1 MRCVD
6 SVHPSRL
13 ALFSMLGRMVASD
26 PLPVGNNALMPRP
39 SSNDSLFGES
49 DPRFDDARGAVPS
62 ATALRVQPPTQAPL
76 SAAAKAFNLQ
86 LTRIDKL
93 KSQLQELDAWEQAHR
108 LALHQNVTPL
118 QKRHSQAMRAMALFL
133 DERLGGKALAAG
145 QRETA
150 RQILCG
156 LARTLAE
163 EGDTEMAA
171 LHDRHNPQTLAEL
184 ARGRADA
191 LRAQLEE
198 ALGEPLGAEHEGASA
213 DEVLRAGME
222 RLRQSVEDEQARR
235 RAAAEKRKAK
245 KKPNAA
251 QAAVQAQMEDAET
264 SLRKLFRQ
272 LASALHPDREPDA
285 QARLAKT
292 ALMSEAN
299 AAYERKDLVALM
311 QIQQRAALADPQ
323 AAAQM
328 GDDKLAAL
336 TRLLKQQVADLER
349 ERAARNDRLA
359 AEFQVPMGFG
369 VTPKTLQMVLHDQVF
384 ELEEALALMQE
395 DLERVQADA
404 GLKRWL
410 AEQRNA
416 TRRLRREQTQD
427 DGFF

>member
-1 MRCVD
+1 MPRT
-6 SVHPSRL
+6 PS
-13 ALFSMLGRMVASD
+13 LFDELDPLDARATSD
-26 PLPVGNNALMPRP
+26 PSCAAAAL
-39 SSNDSLFGES
+39 S
-49 DPRFDDARGAVPS
+49 
-62 ATALRVQPPTQAPL
+62 VQPPEQAPL

-93 KSQLQELDAWEQAHR
+93 KSQLSELEAWEQAHR
-108 LALHQNVTPL
+108 RALHQNVTPL
-118 QKRHSQAMRAMALFL
+118 QKRHSQAMRAMALLL
-133 DERLGGKALAAG
+133 DGRLEGKVLTAV

-156 LARTLAE
+156 LARTLAQ
-163 EGDTEMAA
+163 EGDAEMAA
-171 LHDRHNPQTLAEL
+171 LHDRHNPQTLAEM

-191 LRAQLEE
+191 LRAQLEA
-198 ALGEPLGAEHEGASA
+198 ALGEPLGQEHEGADA
-213 DEVLRAGME
+213 DAVLAAGME
-222 RLRQSVEDEQARR
+222 KLRQAVEDDQARR

-245 KKPNAA
+245 KKPSAA
-251 QAAVQAQMEDAET
+251 QAAAQAQMDDAET

-311 QIQQRAALADPQ
+311 QIQQRALLADPQ

-328 GDDKLAAL
+328 SDEKLAAL

-369 VTPKTLQMVLHDQVF
+369 VTPKTLQMVLNEQVY
-384 ELEEALALMQE
+384 ELEEALELMDR
-395 DLERVQADA
+395 DLQHVQDDR

-410 AEQRNA
+410 TEQRNE
-416 TRRLRREQTQD
+416 TRRLARERARD
-427 DGFF
+427 DFFF

>member
-1 MRCVD
+1 MP
-6 SVHPSRL
+6 HT
-13 ALFSMLGRMVASD
+13 A
-26 PLPVGNNALMPRP
+26 PL
-39 SSNDSLFGES
+39 
-49 DPRFDDARGAVPS
+49 FDDLPPDPAGPPGTS
-62 ATALRVQPPTQAPL
+62 AAALSVLPPDTAPL

-93 KSQLQELDAWEQAHR
+93 KSQLSELDAWEQAHR
-108 LALHQNVTPL
+108 LALHQSVTPL
-118 QKRHSQAMRAMALFL
+118 QKRHSQAMRTMALFL
-133 DERLGGKALAAG
+133 ETRLADKVLTAT
-145 QRETA
+145 QREVA

-156 LARTLAE
+156 LARTLAQ
-163 EGDTEMAA
+163 EGDAEMAA
-171 LHDRHNPQTLAEL
+171 VHDRHNPQSLADL
-184 ARGRADA
+184 ARGRADE

-198 ALGEPLGAEHEGASA
+198 ALGEPLGAEHDGASA

-222 RLRQSVEDEQARR
+222 RLRQSVEAEQERS

-245 KKPNAA
+245 KKPGAA
-251 QAAVQAQMEDAET
+251 QAAAQAQMEDAET

-311 QIQQRAALADPQ
+311 QIQQRALLTDPQ

-349 ERAARNDRLA
+349 ERAARSDRLA
-359 AEFQVPMGFG
+359 AEFEVPMGFG
-369 VTPKTLQMVLHDQVF
+369 VTPKTLQMALNEQVF
-384 ELEEALALMQE
+384 ELEEALELMDR
-395 DLERVQADA
+395 DLQQVQDDR

-410 AEQRNA
+410 TEQRKE
-416 TRRLRREQTQD
+416 TRRQERLRSSLGD
-427 DGFF
+427 DFFF